1 MSDCVF
7 CKIVAGQ
14 IPSTRVYEDEH
25 ALAFMDL
32 GQVNPG
38 HVLVA
43 VKKHAANL
51 FELEDAQAAAVARA
65 TARVS
70 RAPSATHSKPEG
82 LSVYQANGKAAGQ
95 TVFHYH
101 VHLLPRHAGDGMEL
115 VWPVKNP
122 PREKLEEYAAK
133 IRAAAR
139 LATGRSS
146 RTPSCSA
153 PRFRRARA
161 CGSAR
166 RAARS

>member
-14 IPSTRVYEDEH
+14 IPSTRVFEDGH
-25 ALAFMDL
+25 TLAFMDL

-43 VKKHAANL
+43 VKKHAENIY
-51 FELEDAQAAAVARA
+51 ELDDEQAAAVARA
-65 TARVS
+65 STRVS
-70 RAPSATHSKPEG
+70 RAIREAFKPEG

-115 VWPVKNP
+115 TWPVKNP
-122 PREKLEEYAAK
+122 PREKLEEYAAR
-133 IRAAAR
+133 IRTT
-139 LATGRSS
+139 L
-146 RTPSCSA
+146 
-153 PRFRRARA
+153 
-161 CGSAR
+161 
-166 RAARS
+166 